1 MRHEFRASSPK
12 DDDDLCHLLERKDA
26 VVQFQSSR
34 LQQNDA
40 ILFLFGVNRR
50 CICSLLT
57 CDKLL
62 LEQMSEELTHA
73 LLVTLIFKVHVSH
86 EALWLSI
93 TVGTFEQHAQIV
105 DAADVIFS
113 DINDE
118 ARVRLLLNRDLTA
131 FLFWPDLDARL
142 RDLNLLLVE
151 VRGDLDRGVAVLNRI
166 DGSCN
171 RILDVLVKVVYLRR
185 RGVFV
190 DNDASA
196 IVLDGIGHDGASFRQ
211 ACGLTKVV
219 P

>member
-1 MRHEFRASSPK
+1 M
-12 DDDDLCHLLERKDA
+12 
-26 VVQFQSSR
+26 QFQSSR

-40 ILFLFGVNRR
+40 ILFLFRVNRR

-57 CDKLL
+57 SDELL
-62 LEQMSEELTHA
+62 LEEMSEELTHA

-118 ARVRLLLNRDLTA
+118 ARVRLLLNRDLAA
-131 FLFWPDLDARL
+131 FLLGPDLDAWL
-142 RDLNLLLVE
+142 RDLNFLLIE
-151 VRGDLDRGVAVLNRI
+151 VRGDLDRGVAIFNRI

-185 RGVFV
+185 
-190 DNDASA
+190 
-196 IVLDGIGHDGASFRQ
+196 
-211 ACGLTKVV
+211 
-219 P
+219 

>member
-1 MRHEFRASSPK
+1 M
-12 DDDDLCHLLERKDA
+12 
-26 VVQFQSSR
+26 QFQSSR

-50 CICSLLT
+50 CICSLLSS
-57 CDKLL
+57 DKLL

-113 DINDE
+113 DIDDE

-131 FLFWPDLDARL
+131 FLFRPDLDARL

-211 ACGLTKVV
+211 ACGLAKVV